1 MTDFE
6 HATDVQAGADVLFDY
21 LADVSNLPEYFDRM
35 TSAAPAEGEAVRTTA
50 LIEPDGEGER
60 KLEGEAWF
68 RVDDGERT
76 VSWGSEGPNDYHGEL
91 EVSAAGDTSSV
102 TMRLHTE
109 RAEAGSDVDES
120 LRATL
125 ANVKHL
131 VEEAGAA

>member
-6 HATDVQAGADVLFDY
+6 HATDVQAGADALFDY

-35 TSAAPAEGEAVRTTA
+35 TSAAPAEGEAVHTTA
-50 LIEPDGEGER
+50 LIDPDGEGER
-60 KLEGEAWF
+60 KVEGEAWF
-68 RVDDGERT
+68 RVDDG
-76 VSWGSEGPNDYHGEL
+76 
-91 EVSAAGDTSSV
+91 
-102 TMRLHTE
+102 
-109 RAEAGSDVDES
+109 ES